1 MILKM
6 IPTKVMT
13 TKIITIKTITPQI
26 PVQLIKVLQQEPL
39 QQIKVQQV
47 QLLQQIKELQVQAQ
61 EQQEVNLPEQ
71 LLQAA
76 MQKLVTRQVSGDGLV
91 LQ

>member
-39 QQIKVQQV
+39 LQIKV